1 MRMLM
6 RMLIRGPGALT
17 LDLRPYTLGTGR
29 PRTSD
34 LGSPEED
41 AGGAQG
47 FHPNRTTSPFFILMG
62 WVKKMTGFTGMML
75 LCSSS

>member
-1 MRMLM
+1 MSWD
-6 RMLIRGPGALT
+6 PGAWALT
-17 LDLRPYTLGTGR
+17 LDLQPETWGAGG
-29 PRTSD
+29 PQNSD
-34 LGSPEED
+34 LRPHEEE

-47 FHPNRTTSPFFILMG
+47 VHPNRMTSPFIILMG